1 MANENDQNINN
12 VPDGEIDPNLE
23 NSDREIIP
31 LWLQG
36 LDETGEDED
45 LTSTQ
50 KDEKDLSELDHDAD
64 QDVDLSLVSA
74 IGELNTEES
83 DLPDWLNEF
92 SHADSDTAETFQPE
106 DIDQDHE
113 VSSEIATPCDDNGF
127 IEIPVSISEE
137 REQFDGFVN
146 KSPFDAEQEDSGLEE
161 TNSEVDAETFDL
173 DYFSLDVDLAEGDE
187 LPPWMKEMID
197 EPIEVEPVDGG
208 LNVAEDVSVDESTQP
223 VILSDENLQPDEIPT
238 TDERSEIL
246 HSLITARD
254 LAIEDEVDDLI
265 DAFDT
270 AELLADA
277 KEIVD
282 IPPTSLEDVP
292 LTDFNKADEVFS
304 SVNNHFVQ
312 GSTTEALRILE
323 DFVASSIHLDKVEA
337 ILEEASMTPSKHSS
351 EIWEMLGD
359 VAVKGGNYEKGLN
372 AYTKAI
378 EFLFEDKDGR
388 HGAG

>member
-50 KDEKDLSELDHDAD
+50 KDEKDPGGLEHNAD

-161 TNSEVDAETFDL
+161 TNSEVMLKHLTL
-173 DYFSLDVDLAEGDE
+173 IIFSGC
-187 LPPWMKEMID
+187 
-197 EPIEVEPVDGG
+197 
-208 LNVAEDVSVDESTQP
+208 
-223 VILSDENLQPDEIPT
+223 
-238 TDERSEIL
+238 
-246 HSLITARD
+246 
-254 LAIEDEVDDLI
+254 
-265 DAFDT
+265 
-270 AELLADA
+270 
-277 KEIVD
+277 
-282 IPPTSLEDVP
+282 
-292 LTDFNKADEVFS
+292 
-304 SVNNHFVQ
+304 
-312 GSTTEALRILE
+312 GSC
-323 DFVASSIHLDKVEA
+323 
-337 ILEEASMTPSKHSS
+337 
-351 EIWEMLGD
+351 
-359 VAVKGGNYEKGLN
+359 
-372 AYTKAI
+372 
-378 EFLFEDKDGR
+378 
-388 HGAG
+388 